1 MDIAELEREIEE
13 LRETLRETEEVCRA
27 IKQGEVDAVVVGPH
41 EEAKRVLLM
50 SGAYARYRQIVEDM
64 AQGAV
69 TVTPGGEI
77 LFANHSFAAMVGE
90 GLIDVFRTPFA
101 RWLSPADHE
110 ALQALLGGHAG
121 ARDVEVMLVRK
132 DRTASPVRLSL
143 VTASDDFATLLV
155 SPRNAD
161 LEEARA
167 TLEAIRSG
175 ALDGLVIGDSRVV
188 LLDSAQA
195 LYRTVVEHMRQGA
208 VTVDAAGAVT
218 YVNERFTSMVG
229 MPHGHL
235 VGAPLEDLIVES
247 DRATYRV
254 LAAGKDPA
262 QGELRLRRQHG
273 NQPVMQ
279 VTMTSLDSQRLFLFT
294 DITQRKRHEASDERV
309 RKFLGML
316 AHEFRNILGPIG
328 NAAEILKRT
337 QKLDAEGK
345 KAVELI
351 ERQNA
356 RLLGLVEDLRRI
368 NPPD

>member
-13 LRETLRETEEVCRA
+13 LRDTLRETEEVCRA
-27 IKQGEVDAVVVGPH
+27 IKRGEVDAVVVGPDD
-41 EEAKRVLLM
+41 EAKRVLLM

-69 TVTPGGEI
+69 TVTPNGEI

-90 GLIDVFRTPFA
+90 ALVDVFRTPFT
-101 RWLSPADHE
+101 RWLAPADHG
-110 ALQALLGGHAG
+110 ALDALLSGLAG
-121 ARDVEVMLVRK
+121 VRDVEVMLVRK
-132 DRTASPVRLSL
+132 DRSAFPVRLSL

-161 LEEARA
+161 LEEAKA
-167 TLEAIRSG
+167 TLEAIRNG

-208 VTVDAAGAVT
+208 VTVDAAGVVT
-218 YVNERFTSMVG
+218 YVNERFSAMAG

-235 VGAPLEDLIVES
+235 IGVLLEDLVAES
-247 DRATYRV
+247 DRATYR
-254 LAAGKDPA
+254 LIAAGNDSA
-262 QGELRLRRQHG
+262 QGELRLRRKHG
-273 NQPVMQ
+273 NPPVMQ
-279 VTMTSLDSQRLFLFT
+279 VTMASLDAQRLFLFT

-337 QKLDAEGK
+337 QALDADGK